1 MARLLTRIL
10 LLTLTGSSLLVILIL
25 LLWLGDSGGTPE
37 HPRNCDFSGLAY
49 VLSLGL
55 LLISTLL
62 ATSCYLN
69 LRRPV
74 RQNKLYSAL
83 SFFLLPAL
91 LCLITAGSLQG
102 EGIPLLCIVFLPFFT
117 LLTIGFRRFR
127 KSLPP
132 IDG

>member
-1 MARLLTRIL
+1 MAKLLTLIL
-10 LLTLTGSSLLVILIL
+10 LLTLTGSSLLVVLIL
-25 LLWLGDSGGTPE
+25 LIWLRDSGGTPE

-49 VLSLGL
+49 VFSLGL
-55 LLISTLL
+55 LLFSTLL

-69 LRRPV
+69 LRRSV

-83 SFFLLPAL
+83 SFFLLPGL
-91 LCLITAGSLQG
+91 LCLITAGSLLD

-127 KSLPP
+127 KSLRRT
-132 IDG
+132 DG